1 MTAGGGKSKKK
12 NPWLEKRGEV
22 SRCFPIKLNFYPC
35 LPCSCVAG
43 DTKTPD
49 SFIGII
55 FRCFVKHAQE
65 KKSCARSGIPVYY
78 FTIFIASCTSHPKF
92 FRALSLGNPG
102 KRGTFDFG
110 RLLLRS
116 HGRHLTAIWV
126 CGLGRPKGIVC
137 SRRPT
142 PSNRIPPKFPSILG
156 PILMH
161 GAG

>member
-1 MTAGGGKSKKK
+1 MRFQGVFLSSLTFTPACPVVVLQATLKLPTVLLPYFFAALSNMPKKK
-12 NPWLEKRGEV
+12 NRAHAPEFQSIISRVLLHHAPATRIFLGPCPWAVLEK
-22 SRCFPIKLNFYPC
+22 
-35 LPCSCVAG
+35 
-43 DTKTPD
+43 
-49 SFIGII
+49 
-55 FRCFVKHAQE
+55 
-65 KKSCARSGIPVYY
+65 
-78 FTIFIASCTSHPKF
+78 
-92 FRALSLGNPG
+92 
-102 KRGTFDFG
+102 GTFDFG
-110 RLLLRS
+110 RLLLQS